1 MVCKIIAKQGTVLNV
16 IISEQINMDLSNDR
30 GKNAL
35 VSLQFSLLHSKLIV
49 FYFVFIA
56 VPIALI
62 PLEAAI
68 KRRCTAFF
76 NKIFSA
82 ANVTF
87 PGYTKIFCNSALTC

>member
-1 MVCKIIAKQGTVLNV
+1 MVCKIIAKEGTVLNV
-16 IISEQINMDLSNDR
+16 IISEQINMNLSNDK

-35 VSLQFSLLHSKLIV
+35 DSLQFFLLYSKFIV
-49 FYFVFIA
+49 FCFIFIA

-68 KRRCTAFF
+68 KRRSRASF
-76 NKIFSA
+76 NKILSA

-87 PGYTKIFCNSALTC
+87 PGYTEIFCNSALTC

>member
-1 MVCKIIAKQGTVLNV
+1 MIEVRMLWF
-16 IISEQINMDLSNDR
+16 LS
-30 GKNAL
+30 
-35 VSLQFSLLHSKLIV
+35 SFFFFLLYSKFIV
-49 FYFVFIA
+49 FYFIFIA

-68 KRRCTAFF
+68 KRRCRASF

-87 PGYTKIFCNSALTC
+87 PGYTKIFCNSALRR

>member
-1 MVCKIIAKQGTVLNV
+1 MVCKIIAKEGTVLNV
-16 IISEQINMDLSNDR
+16 IISEQINMNLSNDK

-35 VSLQFSLLHSKLIV
+35 DSLQFFLLYSKFIV
-49 FYFVFIA
+49 FCFIFIA

-68 KRRCTAFF
+68 KRRCRASF